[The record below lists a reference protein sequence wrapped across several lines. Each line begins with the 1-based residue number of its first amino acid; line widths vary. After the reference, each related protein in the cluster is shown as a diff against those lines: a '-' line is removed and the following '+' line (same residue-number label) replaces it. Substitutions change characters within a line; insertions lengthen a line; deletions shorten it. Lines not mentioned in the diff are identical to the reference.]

1 MRARVGAAVS
11 PALVVGA
18 LALALVDAG
27 CDWRQ
32 FDDLKRQTPVV
43 AVGAPS
49 NYPAG
54 DDFGPILLPLAPPAD
69 GSAAGRFIGTATY
82 KTSVGVISFDAAGNP
97 SGVGITNDAL
107 NLLAQGPVTA
117 IAPLPGDKQVLL
129 GAPATAVGDVLVMD
143 VDPPYQTKTF
153 QELAEGQYGV
163 GIAAGNI
170 AGGAA
175 PEVVVMSSATMHVY
189 ADVVLP
195 ATGTEFTRTSAGAA
209 DPCPIEFTSALPPR
223 DRNNRAVIIDQLLA
237 SGTQIAVG
245 TPTASGP
252 GHVSIF
258 NFDATN
264 GVTCAAAL
272 TGPEARF
279 GVAMTLVDTNG
290 DGTKDSLLVGAPPTH
305 AYLFTLP
312 LANGQAPAQTA
323 TEMMPGGDFGGAV
336 AAFDI
341 DGKPGDEM
349 FVGDPDA
356 KVGGSTTAGRVSIYK
371 GASMAMLSS
380 PTVPNPLAL
389 HEPKTGDGY
398 GSGVAGLPFCPGSG
412 VDAGSSGTSGAGV
425 APCTTL
431 PLVGSLSKAYTYFTL
446 KKPDPRVK

>member
-1 MRARVGAAVS
+1 MRARAVAS
-11 PALVVGA
+11 ALVVVAVA
-18 LALALVDAG
+18 LAAGG

-32 FDDLKRQTPVV
+32 FDDLKKQTPVL
-43 AVGAPS
+43 AIGAPS

-54 DDFGPILLPLAPPAD
+54 EDFGPILLPLAPPAD

-82 KTSVGVISFDAAGNP
+82 KTSVGVISFDAAGSP

-107 NLLAQGPVTA
+107 DLLAQGPVTA
-117 IAPLPGDKQVLL
+117 IAPFPGGEQVLL
-129 GAPATAVGDVLVMD
+129 GAPASAVGDVLVMD
-143 VDPPYQTKTF
+143 VDPPFQTKTF

-163 GIAAGNI
+163 GLAAWNI

-195 ATGTEFTRTSAGAA
+195 ATGTEFTRTSSGAA

-223 DRNNRAVIIDQLLA
+223 DRNNRAVIIDQLLG

-258 NFDATN
+258 TFDATN
-264 GVTCAAAL
+264 GITCAAAL
-272 TGPEARF
+272 TAPEARF

-312 LANGQAPAQTA
+312 LTNGQAPAQTA
-323 TEMMPGGDFGGAV
+323 TDMTTGGDFGGAV
-336 AAFDI
+336 AAFDL

-349 FVGDPDA
+349 FVGNPDA
-356 KVGGSTTAGRVSIYK
+356 TAGGSDTAGHVSIFT
-371 GASMAMLSS
+371 GAAMTMV
-380 PTVPNPLAL
+380 PQATIPNPLAM
-389 HEPKTGDGY
+389 HEPKTGSGF
-398 GSGVAGLPFCPGSG
+398 GSGIASMPFCPGNVG
-412 VDAGSSGTSGAGV
+412 APVGDGGAATSDAGV
-425 APCTTL
+425 AACTRV
-431 PLVGSLSKAYTYFTL
+431 PLIGSLSKVYAYFTL
-446 KKPDPRVK
+446 KKPDPRLK